1 MKVLGIYR
9 RVQGCGWAG
18 WPNERPQDRG
28 DKVEMTELTAEQFAQ
43 RAFDLNLVDERQ
55 LNAVWSQCGSR
66 DIHPDEF
73 RNILVRREILT
84 NYQVDRLL
92 SGERTGFFYGDYK
105 VLYFVGAGSFARV
118 YRSVHRTTGRIVAL
132 KVLRK
137 RFAEEPLEAQ
147 KFIREGEMGKILR
160 HPNIVSILEVHSERR
175 QFFIVMEFV
184 EGQSLREFV
193 RLRGKVDP
201 IEASQ
206 IMSGVMSGLVHAA
219 EKGITHRDLKL
230 SNVLIS
236 SDGRPQIVDF
246 GLASMSDVA
255 RGNNDVT
262 NKRTVDYAALEKA
275 TGVSKDDPR
284 SDIYFAGCMYYHLL
298 TGHPP
303 LTESR
308 DRLQR
313 MNISRFREVVPIRS
327 REPLLPSVVEAIVEK
342 AMQLDASQRYAKPVD
357 MMVDM
362 QKAIKAMKAAADHGD
377 SSASSSSL
385 IKKEQTAILV
395 VEGNPQVQEALRTL
409 FKKHGLRVLLF
420 GSVQHAAQKL
430 TDDPRGLSCGIVSTA
445 SLGKEGLRLYQ
456 QLRSSPATAHLPT
469 ILLLGKTQQAIVPS
483 LKLDETRHVALTM
496 PLKSSE
502 LVLTI
507 QRLLHPGKIAEKA
520 SERA

>member
-1 MKVLGIYR
+1 
-9 RVQGCGWAG
+9 
-18 WPNERPQDRG
+18 
-28 DKVEMTELTAEQFAQ
+28 MTELTAEQFAQ

-55 LNAVWSQCGSR
+55 LNAVWSQCGTR
-66 DIHPDEF
+66 DIHPAEF

-118 YRSVHRTTGRIVAL
+118 YRAVHRTTGRIVAL

-147 KFIREGEMGKILR
+147 KFIREGEMGKTLR
-160 HPNIVSILEVHSERR
+160 HPNIVSILEVHSDRR

-193 RLRGKVDP
+193 RLRGKVNP
-201 IEASQ
+201 VEASQ

-255 RGNNDVT
+255 RGNSDVT

-298 TGHPP
+298 TGFPP

-327 REPLLPSVVEAIVEK
+327 REPLLPSVVEAVVEK
-342 AMQLDASQRYAKPVD
+342 SMQLDASQRYTKPVE
-357 MMVDM
+357 MLVDL
-362 QKAIKAMKAAADHGD
+362 QKAIKAMKAAADHVD
-377 SSASSSSL
+377 SSASSSAL
-385 IKKEQTAILV
+385 IKKEQTALLV
-395 VEGNPQVQEALRTL
+395 AEGNPQVQEALRKL
-409 FKKHGLRVLLF
+409 FSNQGIRANIY
-420 GSVQHAAQKL
+420 SSSEHAFQKIS
-430 TDDPRGLSCGIVSTA
+430 DDPRGISCAIISTA
-445 SLGKEGLRLYQ
+445 SLGKDGLKLYQ
-456 QLRSSPATAHLPT
+456 QFRSSTATSHLPT
-469 ILLLGKTQQAIVPS
+469 ILLLGKSQQSIVPN
-483 LKLDETRHVALTM
+483 LKLDSTRHVALAM

-502 LVLTI
+502 LVETV
-507 QRLLHPGKIAEKA
+507 QKLLHPTRVVEKA
-520 SERA
+520 T